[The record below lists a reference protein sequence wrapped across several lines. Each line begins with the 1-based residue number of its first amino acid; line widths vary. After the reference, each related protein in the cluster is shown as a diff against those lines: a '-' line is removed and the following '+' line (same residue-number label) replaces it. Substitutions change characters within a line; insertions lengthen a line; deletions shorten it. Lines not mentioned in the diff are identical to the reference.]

1 MSTDQERAIDEDR
14 VWRSQVRKAWYLRR
28 HNFETTPNYNDYL
41 EQVEDLV
48 DELVSKQTREEGKKR
63 LEELRKQFSAETA
76 HNIGQHDAER
86 RQREEKLEQERLA
99 KIAAAQERRE
109 MAQRAAEALAKQ
121 RLALQ
126 DGIRAGT
133 TTVSMA
139 RENLSEL
146 RERGA
151 GATSTA
157 DAGAATMMPPPAA
170 AGHGAYVPAL
180 QPAAGSAGAA
190 ANAMVQ
196 PVNAEEAAA
205 MQAEA
210 PTFMQSSLKAVAE
223 AYEFD
228 PETLARVRRAAG
240 YDHELWR
247 LRYRQ
252 EALLASGVHFRLAA

>member
-63 LEELRKQFSAETA
+63 LEELKQFSAETA
-76 HNIGQHDAER
+76 HNIGQHDAGEGNAR
-86 RQREEKLEQERLA
+86 KSSSRGP
-99 KIAAAQERRE
+99 AARCGAGTARDGT
-109 MAQRAAEALAKQ
+109 APAEALAKQ